1 MAAPA
6 APHPATFRY
15 HQDTMRRRHL
25 QPGHTLV
32 RTLLAL
38 AGAAFLALAGG
49 TIVRAGQDAGTPP
62 SVWDGVYTEAQADR
76 GEGYFI
82 ANCAECH
89 GRSLEGGEGAAL
101 SGEEW
106 WDSWRELSV
115 DRLFTFVSTNM
126 PFDDLG
132 ELAGTLSNQQYIDI
146 VAHIL
151 RTNALPAGS
160 AELTPE
166 NAEGVMIIAEDGPGE
181 LPNSTLAYVVGCLA
195 EAEGAWVLTQGS
207 QAIRAEAV
215 DGQPD
220 LPLGDHEYLLEFVIV
235 PLDEYVGYKMSA
247 TGLLIGEGGA
257 DGINVSTVDPIGET
271 CQ

>member
-1 MAAPA
+1 MPRLSLRSRFSVARTALA
-6 APHPATFRY
+6 LSGATFLMV
-15 HQDTMRRRHL
+15 T
-25 QPGHTLV
+25 V
-32 RTLLAL
+32 
-38 AGAAFLALAGG
+38 G
-49 TIVRAGQDAGTPP
+49 TVVRAGQDAAAMPT
-62 SVWDGVYTEAQADR
+62 VWDGIYTEAQAER
-76 GEGYFI
+76 GEQYFV

-89 GRSLEGGEGAAL
+89 GLALEGGEGSPL

-106 WDSWRELSV
+106 WDSWRELPV
-115 DRLFTFVSTNM
+115 DRLFEFVSTNM

-151 RTNALPAGS
+151 RTNGFPAGA

-166 NAEGVMIIAEDGPGE
+166 SADGVMIIAEDGPGE

-195 EAEGAWVLTQGS
+195 DVDGDWVLTQGS
-207 QAIRAEAV
+207 RAVRAETV

-220 LPLGDHEYLLEFVIV
+220 LPLGDHEYLLEFVLL
-235 PLDEYVGYKMSA
+235 PLDDYIGYKMSA
-247 TGLLIGEGGA
+247 TGLLIGEGGV